1 MKKMLVERLKQKFNT
16 NEPIFTNEI
25 LEMFSEYSRAY
36 VFRLIDKAERKGE
49 IINFDTGVYY
59 IPTKGIIGIST
70 ITAEDVAA
78 KKYVGYRD
86 QVYGVYSGLNLQN
99 MFSFTTQMPNTI
111 EIVSNHE
118 SMRRREIMIDGR
130 TIILRKSRC
139 KIDRTN
145 AQAYTI
151 LQLLS
156 EMGKTTDIGDRARKS
171 ITRYMRE
178 NGVSNADLISLASCF
193 PAQTTKNLM
202 YSGVLNGFTQG

>member
-1 MKKMLVERLKQKFNT
+1 MLVERLKQKFNT

-36 VFRLIDKAERKGE
+36 VFRLIDKAKKKGQL
-49 IINFDTGVYY
+49 ISFDTGVYY
-59 IPTKGIIGIST
+59 IPTKSIIGIST
-70 ITAEDVAA
+70 ITAEDVVA

-86 QVYGVYSGLNLQN
+86 QVYGVYGGLNLQN

-156 EMGKTTDIGDRARKS
+156 EMGKTADIGDRARKS

-178 NGVSNADLISLASCF
+178 NRVNNADLVSLARVF